1 MQVRNSITLIGN
13 LGSAP
18 KTTVLPSGT
27 TVTEFSLATNDYYR
41 DKDGNRQTR
50 TEWHRIK
57 AFGKTAEILGKYLDS
72 GSQVGLS
79 GALRYNKWVDKHEQP
94 RSTAEVIVTDFTF
107 LSPGK
112 PQLDEQPD
120 AYEEA
125 SAVAEPEPAKSSTR
139 KTKQA
144 APAKMELEEELP
156 F

>member
-27 TVTEFSLATNDYYR
+27 TVTDFSLATNEYYR

-57 AFGKTAEILGKYLDS
+57 AFGKTAEILSKYLDA
-72 GSQVGLS
+72 GSQVGIS
-79 GALRYNKWVDKHEQP
+79 GTLRYNKWTDKYEQP
-94 RSTAEVIVTDFTF
+94 RTSAEIIVSDFTF

-112 PQLDEQPD
+112 QSQDEPIE
-120 AYEEA
+120 AYEE
-125 SAVAEPEPAKSSTR
+125 SSQVAEPEPAKASTR
-139 KTKQA
+139 KTKKA